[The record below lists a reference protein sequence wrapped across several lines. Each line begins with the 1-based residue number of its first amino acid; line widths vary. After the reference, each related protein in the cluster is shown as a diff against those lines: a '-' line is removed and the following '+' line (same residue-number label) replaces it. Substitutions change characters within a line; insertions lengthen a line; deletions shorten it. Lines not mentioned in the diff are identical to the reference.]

1 MAQRPD
7 PTIVQILALVVPP
20 VVAGLFAID
29 RDVLEVNT
37 NVALVL
43 VILIVGAAMFGGRLA
58 GLFASASSALAYNFF
73 HTEPYHS
80 FTIDTRVDITTCILL
95 FAVGAIVGEI
105 VVQGTRLQ
113 ERVEAREVDV
123 RRLERVAR
131 AAALEAPEILV
142 ASLEAELVDAL
153 DLAACHY
160 EVRPSRKDR
169 PRLRGA
175 DLQIPAGAPPLTAD
189 PTTWAIELPVEIA
202 GEEVGHF
209 VLEPDHRTGGGD
221 FTPEQRAL
229 AAAIADQ
236 FAAAIAV
243 AAHPPSRRSS

>member
-1 MAQRPD
+1 MTPRSD
-7 PTIVQILALVVPP
+7 PTVVQIGALVVPP
-20 VVAGLFAID
+20 LVAGLFAVD
-29 RDVLEVNT
+29 RDVLGVNT

-58 GLFASASSALAYNFF
+58 GLLASASSALAYNFF

-105 VVQGTRLQ
+105 VVQGSRLQ
-113 ERVEAREVDV
+113 ARMEAREIDV
-123 RRLERVAR
+123 GRLERVAR
-131 AAALEAPEILV
+131 AAALEAPEVLV
-142 ASLEAELVDAL
+142 ASVEAELTDAL

-160 EVRPSRKDR
+160 EIRPSRQNR

-175 DLQIPAGAPPLTAD
+175 DLQIPSGAQPLTDD

-229 AAAIADQ
+229 ASALADQ

-243 AAHPPSRRSS
+243 AAHPPTKGNH